1 MKSYLLAS
9 LWFVS
14 LLTASA
20 QDVAKKVKQVDAALA
35 FAEDQFVF
43 SGHYTHQWKLGKAQK
58 FSIGWGARLSAYTGK
73 DQFYETA
80 PAELTSESTSPLIFF
95 SEVITENMDSF
106 FIASPQVIALN
117 LSIDMRYQF
126 TSKLAAGFSIDALG
140 FSLGGEK
147 NGTHINGAPT
157 RTENAKPT
165 PFNILLISDN
175 DRGSLNSEIYLAYD
189 VSEKVAVKAGT
200 QFLFTE
206 YTTDTNVQT
215 SPKENDRF
223 RKKSLLLAVGVIFKL

>member
-1 MKSYLLAS
+1 MKYYLLISSLVAS
-9 LWFVS
+9 VFV
-14 LLTASA
+14 A
-20 QDVAKKVKQVDAALA
+20 QAQEVSKKLKQVDAVLA
-35 FAEDQFVF
+35 FAEDQFAF
-43 SGHYTHQWKLGKAQK
+43 SGHYTHQWKLGKSQK
-58 FSIGWGARLSAYTGK
+58 FSIGWGARLSVYTGSN
-73 DQFYETA
+73 QFYETA

-95 SEVITENMDSF
+95 SEIIPENMDSF
-106 FIASPQVIALN
+106 LIASPQVVAMN

-189 VSEKVAVKAGT
+189 VSEKIAVKAGT

-215 SPKENDRF
+215 TPKENDRF
-223 RKKSLLLAVGVIFKL
+223 RNKSLLIAVGVILKL